1 MTETDA
7 AESTERDHTAST
19 GTVEAIHIARE
30 SGEPVEPV
38 DSVEAVAETGLRGDR
53 YFDEEGTFSD
63 GTPRGITLIEAEAI
77 EAAASDYGV
86 DVSDGR
92 HRRNVTTR
100 GVALNH
106 LVGEEFRVGEA
117 VCRGVELCEPCS
129 YLEGLTDDGV
139 ERSLVHRGGLRA
151 TIVESG
157 DLSVGDDVVP
167 R

>member
-1 MTETDA
+1 MRETDTA
-7 AESTERDHTAST
+7 TAGDSTATT
-19 GTVEAIHIARE
+19 GTVEAIHLAPE

-38 DSVEAVAETGLRGDR
+38 ERVEAVAEAGLRGDR
-53 YFDEEGTFSD
+53 YFDEGGTFSD
-63 GTPRGITLIEAEAI
+63 GSRRGVTLIEAEAI

-106 LVGEEFRVGEA
+106 LVDEEFRVGGA

-129 YLEGLTDDGV
+129 YLEGLTEEGV
-139 ERSLVHRGGLRA
+139 AGSLVHRGGLRA
-151 TIVESG
+151 AIVESG
-157 DLSVGDDVVP
+157 ELAVGDRLAPV
-167 R
+167 

>member
-1 MTETDA
+1 MRETDA
-7 AESTERDHTAST
+7 ATAAAGDATATT
-19 GTVEAIHIARE
+19 GTVEAIHLAPE

-38 DSVEAVAETGLRGDR
+38 ERVEAVAEAGLRGDR
-53 YFDEEGTFSD
+53 YFDESGTFSD

-77 EAAASDYGV
+77 EAAESDYGV
-86 DVSDGR
+86 ELRDGR

-106 LVGEEFRVGEA
+106 LVDEEFRVGDA

-129 YLEGLTDDGV
+129 YLEGLTEDGV
-139 ERSLVHRGGLRA
+139 ASSLVHRGGLRA

-157 DLSVGDDVVP
+157 VLAVGDTVAP
-167 R
+167 E

>member
-1 MTETDA
+1 MTETEAGDS
-7 AESTERDHTAST
+7 AEHDHLATA
-19 GTVEAIHIARE
+19 GTVEAIHIASE

-38 DSVEAVAETGLRGDR
+38 ERVEAVAETGLRGDR
-53 YFDEEGTFSD
+53 YFDEGGTFSD

-77 EAAASDYGV
+77 EAAETDYGV

-106 LVGEEFRVGEA
+106 HVGEEFTVGDA

-129 YLEGLTDDGV
+129 YLEGLTEDGV
-139 ERSLVHRGGLRA
+139 ARSLVHRGGLRA

-157 DLSVGDDVVP
+157 TLAVGDTVEP